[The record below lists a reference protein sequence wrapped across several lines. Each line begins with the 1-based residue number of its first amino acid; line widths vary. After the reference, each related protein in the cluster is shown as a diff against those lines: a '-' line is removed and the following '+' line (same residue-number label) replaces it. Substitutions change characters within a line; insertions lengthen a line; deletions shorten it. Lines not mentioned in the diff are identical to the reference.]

1 MMTLVTIR
9 LTSKEIIFHSV
20 IVIIIIIII
29 IIIISTPTLN
39 FLKKM
44 K

>member
-29 IIIISTPTLN
+29 IIISTPTLN